1 VELTSNIE
9 VQALL
14 PIMEEPSFLQDAVG
28 DGQWVSAM
36 ESEIHSIHRNKT
48 WELV

>member
-14 PIMEEPSFLQDAVG
+14 PIMEEPSFLQDAG